1 MTRLFT
7 ILTGALVGLA
17 VAGCASTTPQPAS
30 ASPAP
35 DTCAPEGALNFI
47 CGGENPEDV
56 VLVPDSARLLAG
68 GMKAGSGLHLIDTPT
83 KTVTNLY
90 PADAP
95 NSAQDQTTYAG
106 CPSPLDPAQANLHG
120 LSIRQ
125 TDTDRYTVYAVN
137 HGGRESVEVFDLDTH
152 TATPSAT
159 WKGCVLMPGGLKGN
173 GVATFGDGT
182 ILVTVPYMPGKTFDD
197 VVAGQ
202 TTGTVLMWTP
212 GTQMFRPIP
221 GTELL
226 GNNGIET
233 SPDDSKFYVV
243 SPRERRVVEFA
254 RDNPGTPLRVAQLQG
269 FVPDNVHWTA
279 DNQLIT
285 AGQTDAEPGCGG
297 TPSREEALLE
307 CSTGYKVDTI
317 DPATMIATELATGP
331 TTPDFPGAASAVQ
344 VGNEL
349 WLGSFY
355 ADRLAYRSLDAK

>member
-7 ILTGALVGLA
+7 IITGALLGLA
-17 VAGCASTTPQPAS
+17 VAGCAPTTPQPAS
-30 ASPAP
+30 AGPAP
-35 DTCAPEGALNFI
+35 DTCAPAGALNFI
-47 CGGENPEDV
+47 CGVENPEDV
-56 VLVPDSARLLAG
+56 VLVPDSAWLLAG
-68 GMKAGSGLHLIDTPT
+68 GMKAGSGLYLIDTPT
-83 KTVTNLY
+83 RAVTNLY
-90 PADAP
+90 PADAAK
-95 NSAQDQTTYAG
+95 SAQDHTTYAG
-106 CPSPLDPAQANLHG
+106 CPSPLDPTQANLHG

-125 TDTDRYTVYAVN
+125 SGTDHYTVYAVN
-137 HGGRESVEVFDLDTH
+137 HGGRESVEVFDLDTR

-159 WKGCVLMPGGLKGN
+159 WEGCVLMPAALKGN
-173 GVATFGDGT
+173 GVATFQDGT
-182 ILVTVPYMPGKTFDD
+182 ILATVPYTPGKSFDD

-212 GTQMFRPIP
+212 GMQMFRPIP

-243 SPRERRVVEFA
+243 SPRERRIVEFA
-254 RDNPGTPLRVAQLQG
+254 RDNPGTPLRFAQLQG

-285 AGQTDAEPGCGG
+285 AGQTDAQPGCGG
-297 TPSREEALLE
+297 TPPREEALLE
-307 CSTGYKVDTI
+307 CSSGYKVDTI
-317 DPATMIATELATGP
+317 DPATMTATELATGP
-331 TTPDFPGAASAVQ
+331 TTPDFAGTASAVQ

-355 ADRLAYRSLDAK
+355 ADRLAYRSLDTK